1 MLTVPPVALNF
12 RSHGLNPGLVTLSK
26 WSPADSWISEGVLP
40 TKLPSTSI
48 SAALGLDAMDSLAV
62 YEVDAVDAGAGVDAG
77 DAVDAGAAA
86 DAGVGADA
94 GGWVVAAANGF
105 AGVVVDVVFTSA

>member
-12 RSHGLNPGLVTLSK
+12 RSHGLNPVLLTLSK
-26 WSPADSWISEGVLP
+26 WSPGATSISEGVLP

-62 YEVDAVDAGAGVDAG
+62 DAVDAVDAG
-77 DAVDAGAAA
+77 DAVGD
-86 DAGVGADA
+86 GADTGVAA
-94 GGWVVAAANGF
+94 GGCAVPVNGF
-105 AGVVVDVVFTSA
+105 AGAVADVVFTSA